1 MDPDITQLLHDWRGG
16 DSASLD
22 RLMPLLYDTLRDMAA
37 RRMLGERADSTLQP
51 TALVNEAVLRMLG
64 SAPQASD
71 RVHFLALAAL
81 NMRSVL
87 VDHARARL
95 AQRRGGGALAVTLS
109 RAEADAN
116 AEVEAI
122 DVDLL
127 ALDQALTTLA
137 AHDARTA
144 RSVELFYFGG
154 LEREEIAQELG
165 VSVPTIDR
173 DLRFARA
180 WLKRE
185 LA

>member
-1 MDPDITQLLHDWRGG
+1 MDQDITQLLHDWRGG
-16 DSASLD
+16 DAASLE

-37 RRMLGERADSTLQP
+37 RRMRGEPAEATLQP
-51 TALVNEAVLRMLG
+51 TALVHEALLRMLG
-64 SAPQASD
+64 DAPQAAD
-71 RVHFLALAAL
+71 RAHFLALAAL

-87 VDHARARL
+87 VDHARARQS
-95 AQRRGGGALAVTLS
+95 QRRGGGALVVTLS
-109 RAEADAN
+109 RAEPMGADS
-116 AEVEAI
+116 I

-127 ALDQALTTLA
+127 ALDQALSALA

-154 LEREEIAQELG
+154 MEREEIALELG
-165 VSVPTIDR
+165 VSVPTVDR

-180 WLKRE
+180 WLNRE